1 MHRVRSIQSHLN
13 NPSFANNTI
22 NSNSTSSSFKFKKA
36 KRSFYGGDLVAHVLS
51 NKGVSTIFTLTGGHI
66 SPIIVGCDEI
76 GIDVIDVRDEV
87 TTVFAADAQSR
98 INNKGI
104 PGIAVV
110 TAGPGLTNTVTAIK
124 NGEMAESPIILFSGA
139 TLQPYKGRGSLQDI
153 DQIALVKPH
162 VKWYTTLRKID
173 EILPTVYNAFK
184 ISMEGIPGI
193 VYIEC
198 PLDILYAPLTTKTF
212 NKFCNAYK
220 PKPIGNLISNN
231 NSINYTQIINK
242 LKTAQKPLMILG
254 AQMVNCQFINDN
266 KIKYLLQCIESFNI
280 PFYLSGMARGL
291 FGVNNKLLLRHKRRI
306 SVKQCDLIFLL
317 GVSCDFRL
325 DYGRGINKKAFVI
338 MINIDKNKLNI
349 NNDWRK
355 KDLSYQLH
363 PSQFIINLT

>member
-198 PLDILYAPLTTKTF
+198 PLDILYARISKNDLDKYLRYDGIYSKNIYYNTTHF
-212 NKFCNAYK
+212 ENDNNGAYG
-220 PKPIGNLISNN
+220 IDYDL
-231 NSINYTQIINK
+231 IINK
-242 LKTAQKPLMILG
+242 LQSCKRPLFVLG
-254 AQMVNCQFINDN
+254 SQLVNCQYNSSYKLN
-266 KIKYLLQCIESFNI
+266 KLLLDIETLNI
-280 PFYLSGMARGL
+280 PCYLSGMSRGL
-291 FGVNNKLLLRHKRRI
+291 LGYKHKLH
-306 SVKQCDLIFLL
+306 
-317 GVSCDFRL
+317 
-325 DYGRGINKKAFVI
+325 
-338 MINIDKNKLNI
+338 
-349 NNDWRK
+349 
-355 KDLSYQLH
+355 
-363 PSQFIINLT
+363 